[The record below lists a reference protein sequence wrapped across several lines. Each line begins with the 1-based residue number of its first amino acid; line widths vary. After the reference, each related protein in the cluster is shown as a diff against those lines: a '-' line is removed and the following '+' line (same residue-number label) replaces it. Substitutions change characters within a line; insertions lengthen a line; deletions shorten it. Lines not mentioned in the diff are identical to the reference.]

1 MHEKDEQNSSPVSFE
16 VSITRL
22 PQKGMPVVF
31 EADARQREALA
42 DVHGLLSVDR
52 FRADLLVTSWK
63 RNGVKVTGK
72 VHAVITQQCVVTLEP
87 IEASVEEEI
96 DSIFLPADSKLG
108 RLGFGEGGEILVDAD
123 GPDAP
128 ETFSGD
134 TIDVGDLAVEFFGLG
149 VDPYPRKPGASLASD
164 EDASAPDLPEGPL
177 QEKLRK
183 LTEKK

>member
-1 MHEKDEQNSSPVSFE
+1 MREDDEQNSSPLRFE

-22 PQKGMPVVF
+22 PQKGMPVVI
-31 EADARQREALA
+31 EPDAGQREALA
-42 DVHGLLSVDR
+42 DVHGLLSVDQ
-52 FRADLLVTSWK
+52 FRADLLVSSWK

-72 VHAVITQQCVVTLEP
+72 VRAAITQQCVVTLEP
-87 IEASVEEEI
+87 IEATVEEDI

-134 TIDVGDLAVEFFGLG
+134 TIDVGALAAEFFGLG

-164 EDASAPDLPEGPL
+164 EDDAGLNLPEGPL